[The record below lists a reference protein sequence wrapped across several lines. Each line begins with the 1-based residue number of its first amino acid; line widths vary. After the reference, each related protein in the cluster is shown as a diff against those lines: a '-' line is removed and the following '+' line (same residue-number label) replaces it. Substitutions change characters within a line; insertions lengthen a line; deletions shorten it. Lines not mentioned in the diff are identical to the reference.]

1 MLGQPLNN
9 SLLSPAAAPTSNSF
23 DPLGGGSS
31 ILDLPPAAP
40 APAASIPSITA
51 FEKSGLKIV
60 FQLARPD
67 PTTISIDMSASNA
80 NPSPLEEFVFQA
92 AVPKVRACAAN
103 KLKAFVRVSTGVW

>member
-23 DPLGGGSS
+23 DPLGSGGS

-40 APAASIPSITA
+40 APAPAPSIPSITA

-67 PTTISIDMSASNA
+67 PTTINIDMSASNA

-92 AVPKVRACAAN
+92 AVPKVRVCGCAAN
-103 KLKAFVRVSTGVW
+103 KIM